1 MVPRVVGVA
10 EISCCSLGRCGTAEK
25 ALRRAARSESALC
38 DDNASQ
44 SSTVTGMVSL
54 SEWGL
59 GDGSPS
65 DSDLTPLDAAVEVLY
80 EKQ

>member
-1 MVPRVVGVA
+1 LLLTKQWTGA
-10 EISCCSLGRCGTAEK
+10 GAEK
-25 ALRRAARSESALC
+25 ALRRAAHSDSALC

-59 GDGSPS
+59 GDAGGGS
-65 DSDLTPLDAAVEVLY
+65 DSDLTPLEAAVEVLY
-80 EKQ
+80 EKR